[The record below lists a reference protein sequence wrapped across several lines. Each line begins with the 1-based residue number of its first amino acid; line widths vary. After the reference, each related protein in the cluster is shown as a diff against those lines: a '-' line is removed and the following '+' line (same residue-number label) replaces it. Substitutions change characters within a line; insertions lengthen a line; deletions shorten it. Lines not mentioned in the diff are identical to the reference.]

1 MKKRLTC
8 RQVDALIAFYKEGC
22 LTELL
27 TKYVE
32 EHLETCPECRA
43 KYFKE
48 ENTPQEP
55 VFEDNL
61 FSRQYEVFKENLSAY
76 IDNELDDFEN
86 IKIKKTAISNPNA
99 RQDLEDMYNFK
110 KTLHLAFEKTLND
123 FKTDFSKPIVREL
136 DNKTINNFTFYK
148 LAGAFF
154 VMLVILMTGLFKLL
168 HF

>member
-8 RQVDALIAFYKEGC
+8 RQVEALINFYNEGC

-32 EHLETCPECRA
+32 EHLDSCSHCRE
-43 KYFKE
+43 KFFKQE
-48 ENTPQEP
+48 IIDESIIDNTIQ
-55 VFEDNL
+55 
-61 FSRQYEVFKENLSAY
+61 SKQYENFLNNLSAY
-76 IDNELDDFEN
+76 IDNELDDLEN

-110 KTLHLAFEKTLND
+110 KTLHLAFEKTQND
-123 FKTDFSKPIVREL
+123 FKTDFSKPIIKEL
-136 DNKTINNFTFYK
+136 DNKNANNFTFYK